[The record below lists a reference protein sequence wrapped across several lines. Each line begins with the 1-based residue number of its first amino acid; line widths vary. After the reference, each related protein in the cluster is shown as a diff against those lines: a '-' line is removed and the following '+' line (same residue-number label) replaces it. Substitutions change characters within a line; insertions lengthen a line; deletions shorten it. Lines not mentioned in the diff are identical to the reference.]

1 MIIGITGRG
10 GSGKTT
16 LAKKI
21 IEKYSNY
28 IYISVDSLIEKNVLT
43 STKLINDVNEYFKDK
58 EYSIKDI
65 MMAYFDKNEKN
76 NTIHTFFLKEVAYKI
91 NDELKNYSDNNII
104 IDWFLLHEIFEYLP
118 LDLRIMT
125 YASDNKR
132 LERVKQRE
140 NDDNPIMFKKVD
152 EAFVKINKSKI
163 DFIINTEKNYD
174 DIITHIFN
182 NQEKIKKL

>member
-16 LAKKI
+16 LSKKI

-28 IYISVDSLIEKNVLT
+28 IYISVDHLIEQKVLT
-43 STKLINDVNEYFKDK
+43 STKLINEVNEYFKDK

-76 NTIHTFFLKEVAYKI
+76 NIIHNFFLKEVAYQI
-91 NDELKNYSDNNII
+91 NNELKNSSDNII

-118 LDLRIMT
+118 LDIKIMT
-125 YASDNKR
+125 YASNDQR

-152 EAFVKINKSKI
+152 EAFVKVNKSKI
-163 DFIINTEKNYD
+163 DFVINTEKEYD
-174 DIITHIFN
+174 DIITQIFSN
-182 NQEKIKKL
+182 EEKIKKL

>member
-21 IEKYSNY
+21 IEKHFIYV
-28 IYISVDSLIEKNVLT
+28 YISVDSLIEKKVLT

-65 MMAYFDKNEKN
+65 IMAYFDKNEKN
-76 NTIHTFFLKEVAYKI
+76 NIIHNFFLKEVAYQI
-91 NDELKNYSDNNII
+91 NNELKKYSDNNII

-118 LDLRIMT
+118 LDLKILT
-125 YASDNKR
+125 YASDNER

-140 NDDNPIMFKKVD
+140 NNNNPIMFEKVD
-152 EAFVKINKSKI
+152 EAFVDVNKSKI
-163 DFIINTEKNYD
+163 DFVINTEKDYD

-182 NQEKIKKL
+182 NEEKIKKL

>member
-21 IEKYSNY
+21 IEKYPNY
-28 IYISVDSLIEKNVLT
+28 IYINGDSLIERKVLN

-58 EYSIKDI
+58 EYSIRDI
-65 MMAYFDKNEKN
+65 MMAYFNKNEKN
-76 NTIHTFFLKEVAYKI
+76 NIIHNFFLKEVAYQI
-91 NDELKNYSDNNII
+91 NTELKNYSNNNIV

-118 LDLRIMT
+118 LDLTIMT
-125 YASDNKR
+125 YASYNKR
-132 LERVKQRE
+132 LERIIQRE

-152 EAFVKINKSKI
+152 EAFVSINKSKI
-163 DFIINTEKNYD
+163 DYFINTEKNYD
-174 DIITHIFN
+174 DNYSYF
-182 NQEKIKKL
+182 